1 MLGQKSA
8 IRPGS
13 IFNRQ
18 GGSVFNQRRHAY
30 YDYLQAHPE
39 ETKALLGDMLI
50 GVTNFFRDRE
60 AFEALERNVIPHL
73 VSSLQ
78 DTLPHWDEIQSATR

>member
-1 MLGQKSA
+1 G
-8 IRPGS
+8 
-13 IFNRQ
+13 
-18 GGSVFNQRRHAY
+18 AY

-60 AFEALERNVIPHL
+60 AFEALERNVIPDL
-73 VSSLQ
+73 VKALQ
-78 DTLPHWDEIQSATR
+78 DALPHRDEIRVWSAGCSTGEEAYSLAILLTEQLAL

>member
-1 MLGQKSA
+1 KRATVLRRIERRLQVTAQPDLG
-8 IRPGS
+8 
-13 IFNRQ
+13 
-18 GGSVFNQRRHAY
+18 AY

-60 AFEALERNVIPHL
+60 AFEALERNVIPDL
-73 VSSLQ
+73 VKALQ
-78 DTLPHWDEIQSATR
+78 DALPHRDEIRVWS